1 MNTTLQTEHNPALD
15 DVAALAG
22 DWDMEISNAAFLPD
36 PADKVSRPVS
46 FEWLENG
53 AYLLLRMG
61 AEALWLIGRDDTS
74 LVYTVLYF
82 DARKV
87 SRIYQMS
94 YSGNLWKMWRDTPE
108 FSQRYEARLSPDGNT
123 ITATWEKAS
132 DGNDWEH
139 DFDVTFRR
147 K

>member
-1 MNTTLQTEHNPALD
+1 MNTTLQQIHNPALD
-15 DVAALAG
+15 DIAALTG
-22 DWDMEISNAAFLPD
+22 DWEMEISNAAFLPD

-74 LVYTVLYF
+74 LAYTVLYY

-87 SRIYQMS
+87 SRIYEMS
-94 YSGNLWKMWRDTPE
+94 YSGHVWKMWRDTPE
-108 FSQRYEARLSPDGNT
+108 FSQRYEARLSSDGNT
-123 ITATWEKAS
+123 IIATWEKAS